1 MNCNTVATDSETL
14 DPQTIVAIGEGADT
28 WIPQPVARKP
38 QPVPAAPGLSP
49 VEPDLLSVDD
59 AASKRSTR
67 TLRDDIVRFKIR
79 LANSEG
85 VRSSASYLIQKMY
98 GWRGYAVSPVAPDR
112 RPITIVAS
120 DAERAL
126 ATISIGFDSKEKLL
140 VDTLYG
146 GDVDRLRAQGAR
158 LCEFTRL
165 AVDRNEQSREVLAM
179 MFHIAYMYA
188 RRFAKCTDLLI
199 EVNPR
204 HVRFYRAM
212 LGFEVLGEERTC
224 PRVNAPAVLLRLDL
238 AYCEQQI
245 ARYGGHRELA
255 QTMRSLYP
263 LAFSRSEEDGIC
275 GRLRE
280 LG

>member
-1 MNCNTVATDSETL
+1 MNPEAVATEAETL
-14 DPQTIVAIGEGADT
+14 DPQTIVAIGDGPGA
-28 WIPQPVARKP
+28 WIPQPACRTTPRLAPVDPEQLRARS
-38 QPVPAAPGLSP
+38 VPRPA
-49 VEPDLLSVDD
+49 SV
-59 AASKRSTR
+59 S
-67 TLRDDIVRFKIR
+67 LRDEIVRFKIR
-79 LANSEG
+79 LANTEG
-85 VRSSASYLIQKMY
+85 VRSTASYLIQKMY
-98 GWRGYAVSPVAPDR
+98 GWRGYSVSPIAPNR

-120 DAERAL
+120 DNERAL

-140 VDTLYG
+140 VDALYG
-146 GDVDRLRAQGAR
+146 AEVDRLRAQGAR

-179 MFHIAYMYA
+179 MFHIAYIYA

-204 HVRFYRAM
+204 HVRFYCAM
-212 LGFEVLGEERTC
+212 LGFETIGNVRTC

-238 AYCEQQI
+238 AHCERQI

-255 QTMRSLYP
+255 STVRSLYP
-263 LAFSRSEEDGIC
+263 LAFSAREEEGIC
-275 GRLRE
+275 NRLRE

>member
-1 MNCNTVATDSETL
+1 MNCNAVATENETL
-14 DPQTIVAIGEGADT
+14 EPQTIVAVGEGAGT
-28 WIPQPVARKP
+28 WIPQPARKP
-38 QPVPAAPGLSP
+38 QPVRAAPGLSS
-49 VEPDLLSVDD
+49 VEPDLLSVV
-59 AASKRSTR
+59 APSGRSSTD
-67 TLRDDIVRFKIR
+67 LHDDIVRFKIR

-85 VRSSASYLIQKMY
+85 VRSSASYLIRKMY

-120 DAERAL
+120 DSERAL
-126 ATISIGFDSKEKLL
+126 ATISIGFDSRQKLL
-140 VDTLYG
+140 VDALYG
-146 GDVDRLRAQGAR
+146 AEVERLRAKGAR

-224 PRVNAPAVLLRLDL
+224 SRVNAPAVLLRLDL
-238 AYCEQQI
+238 AYCEEQI

-263 LAFSRSEEDGIC
+263 LAFSRREEDGIC

>member
-1 MNCNTVATDSETL
+1 MNFDAVATETETL
-14 DPQTIVAIGEGADT
+14 EPQTIVAIGERTDV
-28 WIPQPVARKP
+28 WIPQPVPRVAPALAPVDPDALAARATP
-38 QPVPAAPGLSP
+38 EGVSAA
-49 VEPDLLSVDD
+49 
-59 AASKRSTR
+59 
-67 TLRDDIVRFKIR
+67 LRDEVVRFKIR

-85 VRSSASYLIQKMY
+85 MRSRASYLIQKMY
-98 GWRGYAVSPVAPDR
+98 RWRGYEVSPLAPDR

-126 ATISIGFDSKEKLL
+126 ATISIGFDSKERLL
-140 VDTLYG
+140 ADALYG
-146 GDVDRLRAQGAR
+146 AEVDRLRAQGAR

-188 RRFAKCTDLLI
+188 RRFAGCTDLLI

-204 HVRFYRAM
+204 HVRFYRTM
-212 LGFEVLGEERTC
+212 LGFEILGAERIC

-245 ARYGGHRELA
+245 ARYGGRRELA
-255 QTMRSLYP
+255 QTLRSLYP
-263 LAFSRSEEDGIC
+263 LAFSPREEDGIC
-275 GRLRE
+275 GRLRD

>member
-1 MNCNTVATDSETL
+1 LNFAAEDMVDADTDAL
-14 DPQTIVAIGEGADT
+14 DPQTIIAVGEGRDA
-28 WIPQPVARKP
+28 WIPRRSPRSEPRLAPLDPDRLQTARRSI
-38 QPVPAAPGLSP
+38 LST
-49 VEPDLLSVDD
+49 V
-59 AASKRSTR
+59 
-67 TLRDDIVRFKIR
+67 RDEIVRFKIR
-79 LANSEG
+79 LASTEG
-85 VRSSASYLIQKMY
+85 SRSSASYLIQKMY
-98 GWRGYAVSPVAPDR
+98 GWRGYAVSPLSADK

-120 DAERAL
+120 DGAQAL
-126 ATISIGFDSKEKLL
+126 ATISIGFDSREKLL
-140 VDTLYG
+140 ADELYG
-146 GDVDRLRAQGAR
+146 PELGSLRLAGAR

-188 RRFAKCTDLLI
+188 RRFANCTDLLI

-238 AYCEQQI
+238 SYAQRQI
-245 ARYGGHRELA
+245 ARFGGHRELA
-255 QTMRSLYP
+255 AKVRSLYP
-263 LAFSRSEEDGIC
+263 LAFSPKEEDGIC

>member
-1 MNCNTVATDSETL
+1 MKFETVATETETL
-14 DPQTIVAIGEGADT
+14 EPQTIVAIGEGADA
-28 WIPQPVARKP
+28 WIPQPVPRVPTGLAP
-38 QPVPAAPGLSP
+38 VDPDALASQPPS
-49 VEPDLLSVDD
+49 SV
-59 AASKRSTR
+59 ASA
-67 TLRDDIVRFKIR
+67 TLRDEIVRFKIR

-85 VRSSASYLIQKMY
+85 MRSSASYLIQKMY
-98 GWRGYAVSPVAPDR
+98 RWRGYSVSPVAPDR

-120 DAERAL
+120 DSRRAL
-126 ATISIGFDSKEKLL
+126 ATISIGFDSPRKLL
-140 VDTLYG
+140 ADTLYG
-146 GDVDRLRAQGAR
+146 PEVDRLRAQGAR

-188 RRFAKCTDLLI
+188 RRFAECTDLLI

-212 LGFEVLGEERTC
+212 LGFEVVGEERTC

-238 AYCEQQI
+238 AYCERQI
-245 ARYGGHRELA
+245 ARYGGRRELA
-255 QTMRSLYP
+255 SKVRSLYP
-263 LAFSRSEEDGIC
+263 LAFSPREEDGIC
-275 GRLRE
+275 GRLRD

>member
-1 MNCNTVATDSETL
+1 MSSAAALADNAVL
-14 DPQTIVAIGEGADT
+14 DPQTIIAVGGSSEP
-28 WIPQPVARKP
+28 WIPRPTARATP
-38 QPVPAAPGLSP
+38 RLAAVDPTRLRAPHRDSP
-49 VEPDLLSVDD
+49 TL
-59 AASKRSTR
+59 AA
-67 TLRDDIVRFKIR
+67 LREEVRFKIR

-85 VRSSASYLIQKMY
+85 TRSTASYLIQKMY
-98 GWRGYAVSPVAPDR
+98 GWRGYAVSPLSR
-112 RPITIVAS
+112 ERSPITIVAS

-126 ATISIGFDSKEKLL
+126 GTISIGFDSSQKLL
-140 VDTLYG
+140 ADQLYG
-146 GDVDRLRAQGAR
+146 PELDALRARGAS

-165 AVDRNEQSREVLAM
+165 AIDRNERSRDVLAM

-188 RRFAKCTDLLI
+188 RRFARCTDLLI

-212 LGFEVLGEERTC
+212 LGFEVVGEERAC

-238 AYCEQQI
+238 AHCEKQI
-245 ARYGGHRELA
+245 ARFGGRRELA
-255 QTMRSLYP
+255 STVRSLYP
-263 LAFSRSEEDGIC
+263 LAFSPAEEDGIC

>member
-1 MNCNTVATDSETL
+1 MNFDAVATESETL
-14 DPQTIVAIGEGADT
+14 EPQTIVAIGDGAAA
-28 WIPQPVARKP
+28 WIPQPVRRTAHRLT
-38 QPVPAAPGLSP
+38 PVDP
-49 VEPDLLSVDD
+49 E
-59 AASKRSTR
+59 
-67 TLRDDIVRFKIR
+67 TLRSGAPAGAATAALRDEIVRFKIR

-98 GWRGYAVSPVAPDR
+98 GWRGYSVSPVAPNR

-120 DAERAL
+120 DSERAL

-146 GDVDRLRAQGAR
+146 AEVDQLRTRGAR

-204 HVRFYRAM
+204 HVRFYCAM
-212 LGFEVLGEERTC
+212 LGFEVIGNERTC

-238 AYCEQQI
+238 AHCERQI

-255 QTMRSLYP
+255 STVRSLYP
-263 LAFSRSEEDGIC
+263 LAFSAAEEDGIC